1 MPWQGIA
8 IAAATL
14 AVVCV
19 VLMRAL
25 RKARDYESWGVGE
38 MSQRYGGPLPGQL
51 GPPIEV
57 VSEPEEDEAG
67 VASTG
72 GAARREAE

>member
-1 MPWQGIA
+1 MPWLGIA
-8 IAAATL
+8 IAAAAMTL
-14 AVVCV
+14 VCV

-38 MSQRYGGPLPGQL
+38 MSQRYGGPLPGEL
-51 GPPIEV
+51 GPPIEIV
-57 VSEPEEDEAG
+57 TEPEEDDQG

-72 GAARREAE
+72 GSARREAE